1 MSTQQTNRRTAILA
15 VVSACTGVVVIIVLF
30 VLQRE
35 PHPLWLWATFAAAF
49 LTLEFSSVEVNDRLF
64 VSSSIMVAF
73 TAAVV
78 FGRSSAVLA
87 VSLMAAVAVFHPED
101 LRAKRWRQPAYN
113 FGQLVLSAT
122 VGSLVLFP
130 FLPVGP
136 LVIGDLPRL
145 VAGAAL
151 AATAYDWLNFR
162 LVALFVRIA
171 YPGRELL
178 PWSRMVVNHAAL
190 GVLGAYG
197 SLLGA
202 SYLLVGPVALP
213 LMFGTF
219 GIGHIGFATYSRMRQ
234 AHEDTVSGFVKAIE
248 ALDPYTKGHTERVAQ
263 FCRMTGE
270 RLGLDVEQLEVLR
283 WAALIHDVGKLA
295 APADL
300 ISKEGPLDENESA
313 RLGERMRVVEA
324 LLSQVDFLASAV
336 EVLSTDPGSEGFR
349 PTIGRVLDAADVFDS
364 LTSTRSY
371 RSAITQSAAFDR
383 LRADVDRHG
392 SDVVEALIAAVVDS
406 GIVYGSP
413 NEGDSAEVERLVQ
426 ERARR
431 G

>member
-1 MSTQQTNRRTAILA
+1 MSTQHIDSRTAILA
-15 VVSACTGVVVIIVLF
+15 VASACAGAVVIVVLF
-30 VLQRE
+30 LFQAD
-35 PHPLWLWATFAAAF
+35 PQPLWLWATLAAAF
-49 LTLEFSSVEVNDRLF
+49 VALEFSSVEVNDRLF

-78 FGRSSAVLA
+78 FGRPSAVLA

-101 LRAKRWRQPAYN
+101 LRAKRWRQPVYN

-130 FLPVGP
+130 FLPTGP
-136 LVIGDLPRL
+136 LAVGDVPRL
-145 VAGAAL
+145 VAGAVI
-151 AATAYDWLNFR
+151 AATAYNWLNFR

-178 PWSRMVVNHAAL
+178 PWSRMVVNHVAL
-190 GVLGAYG
+190 AVLGAYG

-202 SYLLVGPVALP
+202 AYLLVGPVALP
-213 LMFGTF
+213 LMFSTF
-219 GIGHIGFATYSRMRQ
+219 GIGHIGFATYSRVRQ

-263 FCRMTGE
+263 FCRLTGE
-270 RLGLDVEQLEVLR
+270 RLGLDVDQLEVLR

-295 APADL
+295 GPATG
-300 ISKEGPLDENESA
+300 KEGLIDEHESA
-313 RLGERMRVVEA
+313 RPENHTGVVET
-324 LLSQVDFLASAV
+324 LLSRVDFLAPAV
-336 EVLSTDPGSEGFR
+336 EVLTTDRGSGRSR
-349 PTIGRVLDAADVFDS
+349 PMISRVLGVADAFDA

-371 RSAITQSAAFDR
+371 RSAITQTAAFDQ

-392 SDVVEALIAAVVDS
+392 SDVVEALIASITDG

-413 NEGDSAEVERLVQ
+413 DEGASAEVERLVQ
-426 ERARR
+426 DRVRR